1 MSREPTK
8 SAQQPPVV
16 KSATAGFARLDGEAF
31 PVFEAG
37 WVWLVGAGPGA
48 PGLMSLLCYHAMQNC
63 DVVVYDALVNPD
75 ILRWVRQGVILEYA
89 GKRGGKPSPVQQDI
103 SLRLIELARAGK
115 RVLRLKGGD
124 PFMFGRGGEES
135 QALAKA
141 KIPFRIVPGITA
153 GVGGLAY
160 AGIPSTHRDTNHS
173 VIFLT
178 GHDATGKMPANVE
191 LAGRRHRLPR
201 DRNVYG
207 RQALGRD
214 CSGFDGRR
222 AGAKRPRDHHFQ
234 RLPARTSRCRQPRSI
249 RPEPLWPRTIRPP
262 PPSSSSATPPTG
274 AKCSIG
280 TPRRSGRM
288 PLAKA
293 FVVAAPSSGSGKTML
308 TLGLLRAFR
317 NRGLRVAS
325 AKVGPD
331 HIDPRFHEAAS
342 GRPCLNLDPWAMKRE
357 VIASLLTD
365 LNHDADLV
373 IVEGVMGL
381 FDGPQ
386 GAKGSTADLAQDMGL
401 PIVLVLDSG
410 HQGQSI
416 AALARRLH

>member
-8 SAQQPPVV
+8 SAQPPPVV
-16 KSATAGFARLDGEAF
+16 KSVTAGFARLDGEVF

-124 PFMFGRGGEES
+124 PFMFGRGGEECH
-135 QALAKA
+135 ALAKA

-178 GHDATGKMPANVE
+178 GHDATGKMPANVNWQAVATASPVIVMYMAVKHLGE
-191 LAGRRHRLPR
+191 IA
-201 DRNVYG
+201 
-207 RQALGRD
+207 QALMEGGRAPKD
-214 CSGFDGRR
+214 PVTIISNASLPHQQVQATTLDQ
-222 AGAKRPRDHHFQ
+222 AGTFVAKND
-234 RLPARTSRCRQPRSI
+234 
-249 RPEPLWPRTIRPP
+249 
-262 PPSSSSATPPTG
+262 PPTPAIVVVG
-274 AKCSIG
+274 HAADWREMLDWYTPALRENAIG
-280 TPRRSGRM
+280 
-288 PLAKA
+288 
-293 FVVAAPSSGSGKTML
+293 
-308 TLGLLRAFR
+308 
-317 NRGLRVAS
+317 
-325 AKVGPD
+325 
-331 HIDPRFHEAAS
+331 
-342 GRPCLNLDPWAMKRE
+342 
-357 VIASLLTD
+357 
-365 LNHDADLV
+365 
-373 IVEGVMGL
+373 
-381 FDGPQ
+381 
-386 GAKGSTADLAQDMGL
+386 
-401 PIVLVLDSG
+401 
-410 HQGQSI
+410 
-416 AALARRLH
+416 